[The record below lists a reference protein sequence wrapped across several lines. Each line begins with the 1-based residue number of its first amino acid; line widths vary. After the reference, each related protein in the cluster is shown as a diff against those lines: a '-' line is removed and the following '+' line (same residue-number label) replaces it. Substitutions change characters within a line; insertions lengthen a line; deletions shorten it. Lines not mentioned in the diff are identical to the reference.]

1 MRLLI
6 IQIMLCLQLL
16 SPMSV
21 MAQSVS
27 PKDPLSYP
35 LKTYGFMLIMAIFGG
50 FVSWYAKVRR
60 NEIPGSSLFHLIGE
74 ITTSAFAGLVTFF
87 ICEYAGLPQVIT
99 APLVGIA
106 GHMGAKIIGWY
117 EERAAKTLSKKAEVL
132 ND

>member
-1 MRLLI
+1 MRAI
-6 IQIMLCLQLL
+6 IQLALCLYLAMPTAVL
-16 SPMSV
+16 
-21 MAQSVS
+21 AQSVS
-27 PKDPLSYP
+27 PKDPLSYS
-35 LKTYGFMLIMAIFGG
+35 LKTYGFMLIMAMFGG

-117 EERAAKTLSKKAEVL
+117 EERAAKALSKKAEVL

>member
-1 MRLLI
+1 MRTLI
-6 IQIMLCLQLL
+6 QLALALYL
-16 SPMSV
+16 SMGPIAAW
-21 MAQSVS
+21 AQSE

-106 GHMGAKIIGWY
+106 GHMGAKVISWY
-117 EERAAKTLSKKAEVL
+117 EERATRTLSKKVEVL

>member
-6 IQIMLCLQLL
+6 IQITLCLQLL

-35 LKTYGFMLIMAIFGG
+35 LKTYGFMLVMAIFGG

-60 NEIPGSSLFHLIGE
+60 DEIPGSSLFHLIGE

-87 ICEYAGLPQVIT
+87 ICEYAGLSRGIT

-106 GHMGAKIIGWY
+106 GHMGAKVISWY
-117 EERAAKTLSKKAEVL
+117 EERATRALSKKVEVL

>member
-1 MRLLI
+1 MRFVVHLI
-6 IQIMLCLQLL
+6 IAMYL
-16 SPMSV
+16 SMGPITAWAS
-21 MAQSVS
+21 SE

-35 LKTYGFMLIMAIFGG
+35 LKTYGFMLVMAIFGG

-106 GHMGAKIIGWY
+106 GHMGAKVISWY
-117 EERAAKTLSKKAEVL
+117 EERATRTLSSKVEVL

>member
-6 IQIMLCLQLL
+6 VHIVLCLQMLAPAVSL
-16 SPMSV
+16 
-21 MAQSVS
+21 AQVAST
-27 PKDPLSYP
+27 KDPMSYP
-35 LKTYGFMLIMAIFGG
+35 LKTYGFMLVMAIFGG

-87 ICEYAGLPQVIT
+87 ICEYAGLSRGIT

-106 GHMGAKIIGWY
+106 GHMGAKVISWY
-117 EERAAKTLSKKAEVL
+117 EERATRALSKKVEVL

>member
-1 MRLLI
+1 MRFVVHLI
-6 IQIMLCLQLL
+6 IALYL
-16 SPMSV
+16 SMGPIS
-21 MAQSVS
+21 AWASS
-27 PKDPLSYP
+27 EPKDPLSYP

-74 ITTSAFAGLVTFF
+74 ITTSTFAGLVTFF

-117 EERAAKTLSKKAEVL
+117 EERATKTLSKKAEVL

>member
-1 MRLLI
+1 MRTI
-6 IQIMLCLQLL
+6 IQLALALYL
-16 SPMSV
+16 AAGPLTAW
-21 MAQSVS
+21 AQTE

-35 LKTYGFMLIMAIFGG
+35 LKTYGFMLIMAMFGG

-117 EERAAKTLSKKAEVL
+117 EERAAKALSKKAEVL